1 MRVSALLVVLVALVS
16 GPRTVSAQGPEARG
30 SDRLRVFL
38 DCQTVCDQTFI
49 RTEITWVDWVRDRE
63 DAAVHVLVTGEGTG
77 GGGRRYSL
85 DFIGRGPFQ
94 GDDHTMTYT
103 SSGDATSD
111 EARTGFTRVLGLGLT
126 SYARGSAPFD
136 RLSVQYR
143 PPRSAPGTA
152 GPPQNDP
159 WDFWVFRLGLNAY
172 LNGESLQSSSQA
184 SGSLNAS
191 RTTDDWKLSFSGSYS
206 KRSSTYELSDRSVTT
221 RVEDWS
227 SSGLAVKSLGDHWSL
242 GARASAGSST
252 FYNQDFRWSL
262 QPGVE
267 FNFFPYG
274 ETARRE
280 LTLQYLVGINHWD
293 YTEETLFG
301 EISETRP
308 SHSVVLGLDLTQPW
322 GRTSIS
328 ISGSQYLH
336 DASRYSAGIS
346 GYAQVRLFKGFS
358 FNVNGSYSR
367 VHDQLYLPKGDAT
380 DDEILTRQRQLE
392 TSYFYYTSFGIS
404 YRFGSIF
411 NNVVNPRFG
420 SSPGGTVIYF

>member
-1 MRVSALLVVLVALVS
+1 M
-16 GPRTVSAQGPEARG
+16 
-30 SDRLRVFL
+30 
-38 DCQTVCDQTFI
+38 
-49 RTEITWVDWVRDRE
+49 
-63 DAAVHVLVTGEGTG
+63 
-77 GGGRRYSL
+77 
-85 DFIGRGPFQ
+85 
-94 GDDHTMTYT
+94 
-103 SSGDATSD
+103 
-111 EARTGFTRVLGLGLT
+111 
-126 SYARGSAPFD
+126 
-136 RLSVQYR
+136 
-143 PPRSAPGTA
+143 
-152 GPPQNDP
+152 
-159 WDFWVFRLGLNAY
+159 FRLGLNAY